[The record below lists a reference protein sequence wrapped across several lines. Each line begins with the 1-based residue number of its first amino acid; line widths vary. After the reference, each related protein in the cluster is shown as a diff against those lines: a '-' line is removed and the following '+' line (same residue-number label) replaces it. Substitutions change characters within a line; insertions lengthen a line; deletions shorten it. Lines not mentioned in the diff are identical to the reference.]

1 MVITL
6 SNSVGVQILISR
18 FKLTSS
24 FGLLPVIV
32 KSQLKQSAMNNNK
45 DQPYEKEW
53 YCETCSTCNDSSLNN
68 FKIFILDSL
77 SAGMENTS
85 LMRRQEGNKI

>member
-6 SNSVGVQILISR
+6 SNSVGVQILISG

-24 FGLLPVIV
+24 FGLLPVTV

-45 DQPYEKEW
+45 DQPYEKE
-53 YCETCSTCNDSSLNN
+53 
-68 FKIFILDSL
+68 
-77 SAGMENTS
+77 
-85 LMRRQEGNKI
+85 

>member
-6 SNSVGVQILISR
+6 SNSVGVQILISG

-24 FGLLPVIV
+24 FGLLPVTV

-45 DQPYEKEW
+45 GQPYEKEW

-77 SAGMENTS
+77 SEGLENAS
-85 LMRRQEGNKI
+85 LMRRRGGNKI